1 MDKLTSF
8 INTRLATGCSIS
20 DKLAGILSTMIFQNE
35 YPPNYMFPN
44 ENDFCKQLGIGR
56 NSLRETYKIL
66 ESNGFIRRTKR
77 GTFVNDRETVLKNM
91 PMSLAIRLTKDA
103 KILEYRTMVECGI
116 VEYAAERAS
125 EENLEHME
133 LFIQQMLEHSN
144 VASER
149 IYYDYLFHFEL
160 AKAADNPLF
169 ITVMQPIQEYMLNP
183 DNIKSNQERI
193 LRNTQNASAHHRSIL
208 EAVRRRDKVSARSAL
223 LAHMMDYSNYLSA
236 CEQAHNSDK
245 PAQ

>member
-1 MDKLTSF
+1 MPRMNMRARLIETS
-8 INTRLATGCSIS
+8 G
-20 DKLAGILSTMIFQNE
+20 G
-35 YPPNYMFPN
+35 
-44 ENDFCKQLGIGR
+44 
-56 NSLRETYKIL
+56 
-66 ESNGFIRRTKR
+66 
-77 GTFVNDRETVLKNM
+77 
-91 PMSLAIRLTKDA
+91 

-116 VEYAAERAS
+116 VEYAAERAT

-223 LAHMMDYSNYLSA
+223 LAHMMDYRTDSLLVVFSLYL
-236 CEQAHNSDK
+236 
-245 PAQ
+245 